1 MSIRQLITLLTT
13 VVTLTGILSEIRAEL
28 SPAGEAMI
36 AIRAAKAVKKRHQ
49 KQEQQQADEQK
60 LQKLEERYPE
70 DVKEYRK
77 LKLDNSKPTAAAAKL
92 KDMEIKYYKQ
102 TGIDLEKEF
111 AVKPQEGRIKR
122 LLHNAE
128 SGGDSLSATP
138 AATEV
143 KTESKPAA
151 PVAAETKPAATS
163 GTEVKATPAAPVAAE
178 NKPAAAPETKP
189 VANPAECHESDNQP
203 GRFRRL
209 LRRGVQDVRGE
220 IREGRNSVEK
230 SVGL

>member
-1 MSIRQLITLLTT
+1 MTGKQWITVLATT
-13 VVTLTGILSEIRAEL
+13 GMLTGIMSGIQAEL

-49 KQEQQQADEQK
+49 QQEQQQADEQK

-77 LKLDNSKPTAAAAKL
+77 LKLDSNKPTAAAAKL
-92 KDMEIKYYKQ
+92 KDMEIKYYKD
-102 TGIDLEKEF
+102 TGIDLEKEY
-111 AVKPQEGRIKR
+111 AVKPQEGRIKK
-122 LLHNAE
+122 LLHNADADGNPH
-128 SGGDSLSATP
+128 STATP
-138 AATEV
+138 ATSEL

-151 PVAAETKPAATS
+151 PVST
-163 GTEVKATPAAPVAAE
+163 
-178 NKPAAAPETKP
+178 ETKP
-189 VANPAECHESDNQP
+189 VAATEAKAASAAPIATETKPASTETKPVAKPAESHDSDNQP

-220 IREGRNSVEK
+220 IREERNSVEK